1 MRIVVVGAGKMG
13 YSIAKLLADG
23 SYDVV
28 VIEQHEERRQVV
40 KDSLDV
46 LTIQGNGCSP
56 DVLDMPE
63 VRDADVFIAVTDSDE
78 VNMVAC
84 RMAKAFGAKHT
95 VARVRNEE
103 YTANEPLLLN
113 KTLGVDLNLNPERI
127 TANEICQILMTPAA
141 LDVDDFADGKVRM
154 FGASLPVDFK
164 FLGVPLKHVRLPGGI
179 LIAMIFRKHKM
190 IIPHGDDILE
200 PGDNVYFVG
209 SQEVIKDFEVNFEA
223 RYDKLERVLLIGAG
237 RAGRMLAQLLEKEGV
252 FVKVIEKDKER
263 CRLLSEQINSG
274 LVLCGDGTDIDLLME
289 EGISEADCVV
299 CLTDDDKLNLLL
311 ALLSKHLGAKKT
323 IVRVA
328 RNEYV
333 DLMAKVG
340 VDIALSARL
349 LSAAEVMR
357 FVRQGGLVS
366 VALLEGA
373 KAEALELIVQP
384 GCKVED
390 KTLIRAGLPRDCLVC
405 GILHEGEASV
415 PNGQSVL
422 NSGDR
427 VIVFAQTE
435 VVQDVMDMF
444 AGKKE
449 AK

>member
-28 VIEQHEERRQVV
+28 VIEQEDERRQVV

-56 DVLDMPE
+56 EVLDMPE
-63 VRDADVFIAVTDSDE
+63 VRNADVFIAVTDSDE
-78 VNMVAC
+78 VNLVAC

-95 VARVRNEE
+95 VARVRNED
-103 YTANEPLLLN
+103 YTDSEPLLLN

-127 TANEICQILMTPAA
+127 TANEISHILMTPAA

-154 FGASLPVDFK
+154 FGARLPNDFK
-164 FLGVPLKHVRLPGGI
+164 FLGVPLKNVRLPGNI
-179 LIAMIFRKHKM
+179 LIAMIFRKHRM

-209 SQEVIKDFEVNFEA
+209 SQEVIKKFEVNFEST
-223 RYDKLERVLLIGAG
+223 YDKLERVLLIGAG
-237 RAGRMLAQLLEKEGV
+237 RAGRMLAQMLEKQGV

-263 CRLLSEQINSG
+263 CRILSEQLNNG
-274 LVLCGDGTDIDLLME
+274 LVLCGDGTDIDLLTE
-289 EGISEADCVV
+289 D
-299 CLTDDDKLNLLL
+299 LLL
-311 ALLSKHLGAKKT
+311 ALLAKHLGAKKT

-357 FVRQGGLVS
+357 FVRQGGIVS

-373 KAEALELIVQP
+373 KAEALELQVQP
-384 GCKVED
+384 GCKVD
-390 KTLIRAGLPRDCLVC
+390 GKTLIRAKLPRECLVC
-405 GILHEGEASV
+405 GIVHDGEASV
-415 PNGQSVL
+415 PNGQSML
-422 NSGDR
+422 NAGDR

-444 AGKKE
+444 AGNRTL
-449 AK
+449 

>member
-28 VIEQHEERRQVV
+28 VIEQDDERRQVV

-46 LTIQGNGCSP
+46 LTIQGNGCTP

-63 VRDADVFIAVTDSDE
+63 VRNADVFLAVTDSDE
-78 VNMVAC
+78 VNLVAC

-103 YTANEPLLLN
+103 YTDSDAALLN

-127 TANEICQILMTPAA
+127 TANEISHILMTPAA

-154 FGASLPVDFK
+154 FGARLPNDFK
-164 FLGVPLKHVRLPGGI
+164 FLGVPLKNVRLPGNI
-179 LIAMIFRKHKM
+179 LIAMIFRKHRM

-209 SQEVIKDFEVNFEA
+209 SQEVIKEFEVNFES
-223 RYDKLERVLLIGAG
+223 RYEKLERVLLIGAG
-237 RAGRMLAQLLEKEGV
+237 RAGRMLAQMLEKQGV

-263 CRLLSEQINSG
+263 CRILSEQLNNG
-274 LVLCGDGTDIDLLME
+274 LVLCGDGTDID
-289 EGISEADCVV
+289 
-299 CLTDDDKLNLLL
+299 DDKLNLLL
-311 ALLSKHLGAKKT
+311 ALLAKHLGAKKT

-373 KAEALELIVQP
+373 KAEALELNVQP
-384 GCKVED
+384 GCKVD
-390 KTLIRAGLPRDCLVC
+390 GKTLIRARLPRECLVC
-405 GILHEGEASV
+405 GIVHAGEASV
-415 PNGQSVL
+415 PNGQSML
-422 NSGDR
+422 NAGDR

-444 AGKKE
+444 AGTKN
-449 AK
+449 A

>member
-13 YSIAKLLADG
+13 YSIAKMLADG

-28 VIEQHEERRQVV
+28 VIEQDEERRQIV

-46 LTIQGNGCSP
+46 LTIQGNGCTP

-63 VRDADVFIAVTDSDE
+63 VRNADVFIAVTDSDE
-78 VNMVAC
+78 INLVAC
-84 RMAKAFGAKHT
+84 RMAKAFCAKHT
-95 VARVRNEE
+95 VARVRNED
-103 YTANEPLLLN
+103 YTDSDSMLLN

-127 TANEICQILMTPAA
+127 TANEISHILMTPAA
-141 LDVDDFADGKVRM
+141 LNVDDFADGKVRM
-154 FGASLPVDFK
+154 FGARLPNEFK
-164 FLGVPLKHVRLPGGI
+164 YLGIPLKNVRLPDSV

-209 SQEVIKDFEVNFEA
+209 SQEVIKKFETNFEA

-237 RAGRMLAQLLEKEGV
+237 RAGRMLAKMLENQGI

-263 CRLLSEQINSG
+263 CRILSEQLNGG

-289 EGISEADCVV
+289 EGITEADCVV

-311 ALLSKHLGAKKT
+311 ALLAKHLGAKKT

-333 DLMAKVG
+333 ALMAKVG

-357 FVRQGGLVS
+357 FIRQGGLVS

-373 KAEALELIVQP
+373 KAEALELKVQA
-384 GCKVED
+384 GCKVD
-390 KTLIRAGLPRDCLVC
+390 GKTLIRAGLPRECLVC
-405 GILHEGEASV
+405 GIVHEGEASV
-415 PNGQSVL
+415 PNGHSVL
-422 NSGDR
+422 NAGDR

-435 VVQDVMDMF
+435 VVQNVMDMF
-444 AGKKE
+444 AGSKT
-449 AK
+449 A